1 MRRKMVPDLRER
13 QEDSARAKKALL
25 EKFRA
30 APGPADPAVAERR
43 AAREAL
49 LVERTARAAQ
59 RETAK
64 RAHEVE
70 LGQQAARAAELA
82 AQAQRE
88 AVETKAR
95 TAAERAEREAA
106 VLVEQK
112 AARDKR
118 YATRK
123 AVKKKPRKT

>member
-1 MRRKMVPDLRER
+1 MVPDLRER

-30 APGPADPAVAERR
+30 APGPEDPAVAERR

-49 LVERTARAAQ
+49 LG
-59 RETAK
+59 
-64 RAHEVE
+64 EVE
-70 LGQQAARAAELA
+70 LGQQAARAAERA
-82 AQAQRE
+82 AQAERE
-88 AVETKAR
+88 AVEMKAR

-118 YATRK
+118 YAARK
-123 AVKKKPRKT
+123 AVKKRRGKT